1 MVFYGRHFRNLLN
14 MRKKFKIANKII
26 GDGHPTFLIAEIA
39 SNHNRSRA
47 TTKKLIEAA
56 ADSGFELLVSNFGW
70 GSFFQKRNDNRRWFR
85 SFVWC

>member
-1 MVFYGRHFRNLLN
+1 MVFYHGRHFRNLLN

-47 TTKKLIEAA
+47 TTKKLIEFTHSKPLAKICEENE
-56 ADSGFELLVSNFGW
+56 DLY
-70 GSFFQKRNDNRRWFR
+70 
-85 SFVWC
+85 